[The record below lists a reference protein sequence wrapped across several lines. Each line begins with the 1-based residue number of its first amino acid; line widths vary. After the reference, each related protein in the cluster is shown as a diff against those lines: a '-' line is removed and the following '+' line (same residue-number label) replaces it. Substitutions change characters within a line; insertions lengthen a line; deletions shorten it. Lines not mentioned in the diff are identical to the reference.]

1 MKSGLFRQICED
13 VWKSFNIL
21 LSEVSMIF
29 ETLDKNSEVKNDDYQ
44 EIKRNKLEVRFRLN
58 TLSCRRTVLI
68 SGDMLVIKDEGEDAV

>member
-1 MKSGLFRQICED
+1 
-13 VWKSFNIL
+13 
-21 LSEVSMIF
+21 MIF